1 MKKFSFVSIRLGSRL
16 AVAVLGIPVL
26 FLVGCETRSISD
38 SGYRGRFAWESG
50 NRYYRGELSEV
61 DVLQTPASQK
71 VTETDI
77 RKAIAEGGSVHVH
90 PGDSLLVIQSGAIAP
105 DGAMVA
111 ALNHLGYRAQG
122 FSGLP
127 PADDERAEYSRK
139 LRLAAAQGGLKHIL
153 CYWGT
158 LESAHEN
165 QATKTVSWVPIAGSF
180 IPDQSQ
186 RMRINVR
193 AALID
198 VASGRW
204 SIITAKSSENTAFSP
219 AVLRES
225 SDQKQ
230 VQKLKAETYASLAE
244 NLGKSG

>member
-1 MKKFSFVSIRLGSRL
+1 MTKFSFR
-16 AVAVLGIPVL
+16 AVAFLALPVL

-50 NRYYRGELSEV
+50 NRYYRGELSEM
-61 DVLQTPASQK
+61 DVLGTSVSQK
-71 VTETDI
+71 VTETEI
-77 RKAIAEGGSVHVH
+77 RKALVGGSSVQVH

-105 DGAMVA
+105 DSAMID
-111 ALNHLGYRAQG
+111 ALNHLGYRVQG

-127 PADDERAEYSRK
+127 PEAADRAEYSRK

-158 LESAHEN
+158 LESAQQN
-165 QATKTVSWVPIAGSF
+165 QVTKTVSWVPIAGGL
-180 IPDQSQ
+180 IPDQTE
-186 RMRINVR
+186 RLRINLR

-204 SIITAKSSENTAFSP
+204 SMVAGKSSENTALSP
-219 AVLRES
+219 ALLRES

-230 VQKLKAETYASLAE
+230 VEKLKAEGYASLAQ
-244 NLGKSG
+244 NLGRG

>member
-1 MKKFSFVSIRLGSRL
+1 MKKLSFRAIAAL
-16 AVAVLGIPVL
+16 VAPAF
-26 FLVGCETRSISD
+26 FLMGCETRSISD

-50 NRYYRGELSEV
+50 NRYYRGELNEM
-61 DVLQTPASQK
+61 DVLGTPAGQK

-77 RKAIAEGGSVHVH
+77 QKALAAGGSVHVH

-105 DGAMVA
+105 DGAMVD

-127 PADDERAEYSRK
+127 PGDNDRAEYSRK

-158 LESAHEN
+158 LESAQEN
-165 QATKTVSWVPIAGSF
+165 QVTKTVSWVPIAGSLV
-180 IPDQSQ
+180 PDQTQ

-204 SIITAKSSENTAFSP
+204 SIITARSSENTAFSP

-230 VQKLKAETYASLAE
+230 VETLKTEGYASLAQ
-244 NLGKSG
+244 NLGQG

>member
-1 MKKFSFVSIRLGSRL
+1 MNQSSFESIRVHSRL
-16 AVAVLGIPVL
+16 AIMVLAVPVL
-26 FLVGCETRSISD
+26 FLMGCETRSISD
-38 SGYRGRFAWESG
+38 SGYRGRFAWGAG
-50 NRYYRGELSEV
+50 NRYYNGELKEM
-61 DVLQTPASQK
+61 DVLGTPAGQN

-77 RKAIAEGGSVHVH
+77 QKALATGGSVRVH
-90 PGDSLLVIQSGAIAP
+90 PGDSLLVIQSGGIAP
-105 DGAMVA
+105 DGAMVD
-111 ALNHLGYRAQG
+111 ALNHLGYRVQG
-122 FSGLP
+122 FSGVP
-127 PADDERAEYSRK
+127 PGDDDRAAYSRK

-158 LESAHEN
+158 LESAQAN
-165 QATKTVSWVPIAGSF
+165 QATKTVSWVPIAGSL
-180 IPDQSQ
+180 IPDQTQ

-204 SIITAKSSENTAFSP
+204 SMITAKSSENTALSP
-219 AVLRES
+219 AALRES

-230 VQKLKAETYASLAE
+230 VEKLKAEGYASLAE